1 MKIVKQKEV
10 EKVMFRI
17 NYRDVILDKDLARFY
32 GLNIKYLRKKI
43 KEIPSDT
50 YFIMDSINNINVCAI
65 PLEGFVALTILLKDK
80 MYYKTSIS
88 ILDAYQERDNYV
100 FVDIREINRL
110 EKMID
115 FHDKKI
121 AELEQIAREYCEY

>member
-17 NYRDVILDKDLARFY
+17 NDRDVILDKDLAKFY

-43 KEIPSDT
+43 KEIPRDT

-65 PLEGFVALTILLKDK
+65 PLEGFVSLTILLKEK
-80 MYYKTSIS
+80 MYYKTSIRV
-88 ILDAYQERDNYV
+88 LDAYQERENYA
-100 FVDIREINRL
+100 FVDIREINQL
-110 EKMID
+110 EKMLD
-115 FHDKKI
+115 LHGEKI
-121 AELEQIAREYCEY
+121 AELEQIAREYCGY